1 MALRCPTLG
10 IGMSAELPR
19 KQLSMIIPASRA
31 DDMPEC
37 TAPEGF
43 EVRGYRPGD
52 EESWLEL
59 LNLGEYGSD
68 WNRPRFDEYL
78 AGPERAPGSVV
89 VAKDDKVVAATFA
102 SVEVGRD
109 FTGRVDFVTS
119 HPDVRGLGLGRVVCT
134 GVVRYLVDRGYHE
147 VVLYTDDWRLP
158 AIGLYLSMGFEPQ
171 MTRHD
176 MPLRWKRIM
185 EQLEASR

>member
-1 MALRCPTLG
+1 MRCLTLVSD
-10 IGMSAELPR
+10 MSAELPP

-31 DDMPEC
+31 DDMPEY
-37 TAPEGF
+37 TVPEGF

-68 WNRPRFDEYL
+68 WDRSRFDEYM
-78 AGPERAPGSVV
+78 AGPERATGSVV
-89 VAKDDKVVAATFA
+89 VAQDNRVVAATFA
-102 SVEVGRD
+102 SVEVGRE

-119 HPDVRGLGLGRVVCT
+119 HPDARGLGLGRVVCT
-134 GVVRYLVDRGYHE
+134 GVVRYLVGRGYQE
-147 VVLYTDDWRLP
+147 VILYTDDWRLP

-171 MTRHD
+171 MTRTD
-176 MPLRWKRIM
+176 MPERWQRVKEI
-185 EQLEASR
+185 LEVGR